1 MTNTIDSSIA
11 VPHEKLHAIQAGR
24 AISATMVVAC
34 HANDFVL
41 PLRLY
46 DWRIALRGFG
56 MGYVGVEF
64 FFVLSGFIMFYVHRR
79 DFGRPWKFWQ
89 FIYKRFIRI

>member
-11 VPHEKLHAIQAGR
+11 APHEKLHAIQAGR
-24 AISATMVVAC
+24 AVAAIMVVAY

-46 DWRIALRGFG
+46 DGRIAWRGFG

-64 FFVLSGFIMFYVHRR
+64 FFVLSGFIMFYVHRQ
-79 DFGRPWKFWQ
+79 DFGHPWRFWT
-89 FIYKRFIRI
+89 FI